1 MTRAEDELFLSGCL
15 GISKALG
22 LDAVTENFPQNL
34 KQYINA
40 KIEKAAGNNNIKGD
54 SILEGNTFFGLCLPA
69 FGAHIPSAEAAGGEP
84 QPFFHIEEIPVYNE
98 QQIHDAEKSG
108 SRFSNDQNGLNEFL
122 ELVEP
127 FYENADGIETP
138 NVPKNH
144 YTPTSLHCV
153 SVHGVGATY
162 SSGATYSGEGH
173 WAGKKTAYSGEA
185 AADVFGNIDTLI
197 EYYAKQEGKDNEK
210 FNYGSFGTIAHICI
224 EALLSNKE
232 IIIPSHLTG
241 LISSKDADAV
251 ISAGKELAQR
261 FARSPL
267 GIVARGA
274 EKLKNEFQFR
284 SLLYLDEKEFFINGT
299 IDLLFED
306 TEKTYVV
313 DFKTDSQELPWEH
326 TAQMA
331 CYYKAASDL
340 FAVPASKKCMTWL
353 YYLRT
358 GHAVDVTM
366 KAKSFDF
373 GVF

>member
-1 MTRAEDELFLSGCL
+1 MTRAENELFLSGCL
-15 GISKALG
+15 GISKVLG
-22 LDAVTENFPQNL
+22 LDSVTGNFPQNL
-34 KQYINA
+34 KQYINK

-69 FGAHIPSAEAAGGEP
+69 FGAHLPAAEAAGGGP
-84 QPFFHIEEIPVYNE
+84 PPFFHIEEIPVYNE

-144 YTPTSLHCV
+144 YTPTSLHYV
-153 SVHGVGATY
+153 PVHGA
-162 SSGATYSGEGH
+162 ATYSGGTVYNGDSH
-173 WAGKKTAYSGEA
+173 WADKKTAYSGEA
-185 AADVFGNIDTLI
+185 SADIFGNIDTLI
-197 EYYAKQEGKDNEK
+197 EHYAKQDGKDNEK

-224 EALLSNKE
+224 EAFLSNQE
-232 IIIPSHLTG
+232 IIIPSHLIA
-241 LISSKDADAV
+241 LISPKDADAV
-251 ISAGKELAQR
+251 LSAGKELARR
-261 FARSPL
+261 FTRSPL

-274 EKLKNEFQFR
+274 ERLKNEFQFR
-284 SLLYLDEKEFFINGT
+284 SLLYSDEKEFFINGT

-306 TEKTYVV
+306 AETVYVV
-313 DFKTDSQELPWEH
+313 DFKTDNQEEPGEH
-326 TAQMA
+326 IAQMA

-340 FAVPASKKCMTWL
+340 FAVPANKKCVTWL